1 MLDINIASGMLDIN
15 MAQTQFI
22 EMLQS
27 YGTPISRCL
36 PAGGRKMKIFMFAR
50 ACAQGRADTSLT
62 ASGHAC
68 ALKGIIE
75 RQKEV
80 FGPQGYINAV
90 ILSTQ

>member
-1 MLDINIASGMLDIN
+1 
-15 MAQTQFI
+15 
-22 EMLQS
+22 
-27 YGTPISRCL
+27 
-36 PAGGRKMKIFMFAR
+36 MKIFMFAR